1 MTLKYNLNM
10 EAIVMHFRQGKHRQ
24 NTKQAIIKIADT
36 PEEAEKFIG
45 KKVTWTSPGKN
56 KVQITGKISALHGRK
71 GAVRAIFSEKGLPGQ
86 ALGQKIKVE

>member
-1 MTLKYNLNM
+1 MDP
-10 EAIVMHFRQGKHRQ
+10 IIMHFRQGRHHQ
-24 NTKQAIIKIADT
+24 NPKQLIIKVAET
-36 PEEAEKFIG
+36 PEEAAKFIG

-56 KVQITGKISALHGRK
+56 KTQISGKISALHGRK